1 MKRLNAGLL
10 LSAAAFFYSMP
21 LTAVEL
27 AGQVNIEHRQFFKTG
42 SQVRAKRKR
51 HWFCSQNFTG
61 RCKMVMQTLLS
72 HLSIVWMV

>member
-42 SQVRAKRKR
+42 SQGQSKA
-51 HWFCSQNFTG
+51 
-61 RCKMVMQTLLS
+61 QTSLVLQPEFY
-72 HLSIVWMV
+72 WEM